1 MKKLLGVIG
10 GTGAAALLAFII
22 SKMNSKS
29 DSSDGDSVE
38 TVEPVEPEKY
48 FHGVSLSELNKL
60 AEQISRGISCS
71 IDQWGFLVFNYLSR
85 RGHQI
90 FHDQMSIDENGKLK
104 NLGSHYPNQWRSQ
117 ANEFAEEANRKFD
130 FDAD

>member
-1 MKKLLGVIG
+1 MKKVLGVIG
-10 GTGAAALLAFII
+10 VTGTAALLALII
-22 SKMNSKS
+22 NKMNNQS

-117 ANEFAEEANRKFD
+117 ADEFAEEANRKFD